1 MRDEPSGRPG
11 SGPPAST
18 TGLGSAGKYAGI
30 GIQFAASIVLFL
42 FAGQWVDRRL
52 GTSPVFMIIG
62 VFGGATA
69 AFYSIYKRLMRDLKE
84 EEEAK
89 ARASK
94 DV

>member
-1 MRDEPSGRPG
+1 MQDEPRGRPG
-11 SGPPAST
+11 SVPTAT

-52 GTSPVFMIIG
+52 GTAPIFMIVG

-69 AFYSIYKRLMRDLKE
+69 AFYSIYKRLMRDLKQ
-84 EEEAK
+84 EEEAQ

-94 DV
+94 DA

>member
-1 MRDEPSGRPG
+1 MQDEPHGRAG
-11 SGPPAST
+11 SGPSAST
-18 TGLGSAGKYAGI
+18 SGLGSAGKYAGI

-52 GTSPVFMIIG
+52 GTSPIFMIIG

-84 EEEAK
+84 EEEAQ
-89 ARASK
+89 ARHSK